1 LLIWVDAPATLSLQF
16 FTPGFYSG
24 FPITINKGIMLV
36 TLNKYPRVHRY
47 PYVLVITVCVL
58 FFGAFQSA
66 SGQKLDSIERQ
77 RSMDMLKTIKDDLKK
92 NYYDPSFHGMDL
104 DARFNAAEEKLKQAT
119 SVGQAF
125 GIIAQALLDLD
136 DSHTKFYPPSRP
148 EKIDYGWKMQMIGDV
163 PHIVAV
169 RPGSDADKQGLKPGD
184 RVLALERRKPTRK
197 DLWKMNYYYN
207 VLSPRPGLQVVVQS
221 PGGAPRELNL
231 EAKVTRGQRVID
243 LTTDMGINTFLRELE
258 DEDRQEDR
266 DRYYENI
273 AGVFVWKMRRFY
285 LSDGQVDAMME
296 RVKKSKALVLDL
308 RDNGGGAEDT
318 LLRLLGHFFDKDVK
332 MADIKT
338 RKESKPII
346 AKTRGKNPFNGKVV
360 VLIDSKSGSAAE
372 IFARI
377 MQLEKRGTVIG
388 DRSAGA
394 VMRSISHPYEM
405 GVNKVVSY
413 GASITVADALMSD
426 GQSLEHVGVVPDEL
440 LLPSPEDLA
449 AQKDPV
455 LARALE
461 LTGAKLDAA
470 KAGAL
475 FPFEWKN

>member
-1 LLIWVDAPATLSLQF
+1 
-16 FTPGFYSG
+16 
-24 FPITINKGIMLV
+24 M
-36 TLNKYPRVHRY
+36 TLNKYPCVRRY
-47 PYVLVITVCVL
+47 PYILVITLCIM

-66 SGQKLDSIERQ
+66 HSQSFDSIERQ
-77 RSMDMLKTIKDDLKK
+77 RTLDMLKTVKADLKK

-104 DARFNAAEEKLKQAT
+104 DARFNAAEEKLKKAA
-119 SVGQAF
+119 SIGQAF
-125 GIIAQALLDLD
+125 SIIAQVLLDLD

-148 EKIDYGWKMQMIGDV
+148 EKIDYGWKMQMIGDASY
-163 PHIVAV
+163 IVAV

-184 RVLALERRKPTRK
+184 RVLAVERRKPTRK

-207 VLSPRPGLQVVVQS
+207 VLSPRPGLQVAVQS
-221 PGGAPRELNL
+221 PGGEPRELNL
-231 EAKVTRGQRVID
+231 EAKITHGQRVVD
-243 LTTDMGINTFLRELE
+243 LTSDIGINAFLRELE
-258 DEDRQEDR
+258 DDRLEDR
-266 DRYYENI
+266 DRYYENVD
-273 AGVFVWKMRRFY
+273 GVFVWKMRRFY
-285 LSDGQVDAMME
+285 LTDSQIDTMMG

-332 MADIKT
+332 MADIKS
-338 RKESKPII
+338 RKESKAII
-346 AKTRGKNPFNGKVV
+346 AKTRGNDPFKGKVV
-360 VLIDSKSGSAAE
+360 VLIDSNSGSAAE

-394 VMRSISHPYEM
+394 VMRSMAHPYEM
-405 GVNKVVSY
+405 GVNTVVFY
-413 GASITVADALMSD
+413 GASMTVADVLMSD
-426 GQSLEHVGVVPDEL
+426 GQSLEHVGVIPDEL

-449 AQKDPV
+449 ARKDPV

-461 LTGAKLDAA
+461 LAGAKVDAA

-475 FPFEWKN
+475 FPFEWKK